1 MLKPCF
7 LLMIALYQRFLSPI
21 KGYHCAHH
29 RLHKGDTCSNAI
41 KKIVIDNELTKVPSL
56 ARKRFEECKQAS
68 ITLKGLANSQRID
81 LSCDLP
87 CAGSDSCTGDSL
99 FSGCGKDNDAC
110 TLPCDICFDLNLGNR
125 RTRRIIYGIFFIAC
139 FSLVFYH
146 GSRITKIE
154 LTPIANAQST
164 GILER
169 LSKRESPSL
178 RVVLLDGSQEIKS
191 SIVETEGLTINAP
204 ILLDFGRAISLSR
217 MSEMR
222 IQDARFKA
230 ALDLP
235 VVSQE
240 LDKVSSP
247 KRSGAGQK
255 YRYQFKAR
263 WALLN
268 WVSL

>member
-1 MLKPCF
+1 M
-7 LLMIALYQRFLSPI
+7 
-21 KGYHCAHH
+21 
-29 RLHKGDTCSNAI
+29 
-41 KKIVIDNELTKVPSL
+41 PSL

-87 CAGSDSCTGDSL
+87 CAGSDSCAGDSL
-99 FSGCGKDNDAC
+99 FSDCGKNSDAC
-110 TLPCDICFDLNLGNR
+110 TLPCDACFDLNLGNR

-139 FSLVFYH
+139 FTLVFYY
-146 GSRITKIE
+146 GSRITQVE

-164 GILER
+164 SIIER

-191 SIVETEGLTINAP
+191 SIVETEGLTSNSP
-204 ILLDFGRAISLSR
+204 ILLDFGRAISLPR
-217 MSEMR
+217 MREMR

-230 ALDLP
+230 ALDLL
-235 VVSQE
+235 VLSQE

-255 YRYQFKAR
+255 YRYQFKTR
-263 WALLN
+263 WAFLN